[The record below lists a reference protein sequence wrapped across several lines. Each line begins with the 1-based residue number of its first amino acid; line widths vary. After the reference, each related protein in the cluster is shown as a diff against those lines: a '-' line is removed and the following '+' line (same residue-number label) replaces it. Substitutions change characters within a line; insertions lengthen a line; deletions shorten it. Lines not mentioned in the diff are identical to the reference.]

1 VSLSADAEETHT
13 FAGSYDSLAAI
24 GDFVGKAAEAA
35 GLEPLAVH
43 AVELAVDEACSNI
56 IDHAYGGE
64 GRGDIEVTYCTNG
77 DGLTVILRDYGEPF
91 DLDRVPQPDLQAPL
105 NERNGGGLG
114 LHFIR
119 ELMDE
124 VRFEFTRDS
133 GNVLTMTK
141 RKGGVS

>member
-1 VSLSADAEETHT
+1 VSLSADAEETHN
-13 FAGSYDSLAAI
+13 FAGRYDSLAAI
-24 GDFVGKAAEAA
+24 GDFVAKAAEAA
-35 GLEPLAVH
+35 GLDRRAVH

-64 GRGDIEVTYCTNG
+64 GRGDIEVTYRTNG
-77 DGLTVILRDYGEPF
+77 DGLTVILRDYGEAF
-91 DLDRVPQPDLQAPL
+91 DLDRVPQPDLQASL
-105 NERNGGGLG
+105 DERNGGGLG

-124 VRFEFTRDS
+124 VRFEFTQDS
-133 GNVLTMTK
+133 GNVLTMIK